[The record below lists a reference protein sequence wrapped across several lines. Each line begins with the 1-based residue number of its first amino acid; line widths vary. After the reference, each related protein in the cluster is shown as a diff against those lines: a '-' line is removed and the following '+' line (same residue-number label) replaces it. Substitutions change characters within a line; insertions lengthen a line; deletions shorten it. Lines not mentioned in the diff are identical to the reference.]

1 MSRSRTPTLAELDEQ
16 LDAELERVQR
26 LTEDFQNWTNE
37 QRAKIEVH
45 RQKQLRSGEVGLTE
59 YNSIIHSL
67 ENISTAPPETITY
80 LLKTFDLLAHT

>member
-1 MSRSRTPTLAELDEQ
+1 MSLSRTPTLAELDEQ
-16 LDAELERVQR
+16 LDAELERVQHM
-26 LTEDFQNWTNE
+26 TEDFQKWTHE
-37 QRAKIEVH
+37 QRSKIEIH

-67 ENISTAPPETITY
+67 ESLNTVPPETIDY